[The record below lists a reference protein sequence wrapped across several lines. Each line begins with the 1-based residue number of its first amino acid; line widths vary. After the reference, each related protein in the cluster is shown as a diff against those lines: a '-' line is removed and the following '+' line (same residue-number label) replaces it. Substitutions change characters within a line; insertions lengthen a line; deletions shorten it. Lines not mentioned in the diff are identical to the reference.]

1 MLSLLNIIKT
11 SFRSKDIPA
20 SVFELFSHNIRYL
33 PDTTFERAGNIVMK
47 NGKLYAQYRK
57 RLRKK
62 ECDLFD
68 FIEVNI
74 PREFQNKN
82 ISFVCYDVTSIDMAA
97 LEALIKNCGEIYGV
111 ARERKPD
118 KADIKSIKA
127 GNWAGRAW
135 QGNSNQPDVSIH
147 VRDYKLEMNI
157 KP

>member
-11 SFRSKDIPA
+11 SFRSKDVPT
-20 SVFELFSHNIRYL
+20 SVFELFSHNLRYL

-62 ECDLFD
+62 ECNLFD

-74 PREFQNKN
+74 PREFENKN
-82 ISFVCYDVTSIDMAA
+82 ISFVCYDVSDIDMAA
-97 LEALIKNCGEIYGV
+97 LETLIKNCGEIYGV

-118 KADIKSIKA
+118 KADIKSIKS

-135 QGNSNQPDVSIH
+135 QGNGGRPDVSIH
-147 VRDYKLEMNI
+147 VQENKLEMNI
-157 KP
+157 RP